1 MAGPVRNPA
10 EAFQQLEAIMLRQM
24 LQSSGAFKAG
34 STPGAQLRTDMFVET
49 LADAVAKAGGLGIAK
64 MLQHQLGG
72 GAPEAATPAPAHG
85 GAPSAPSAAP
95 WPPGLAPH
103 RAASGA
109 TLRHSLLSPSSVSG
123 GQTAFPGRPD
133 DLDDPN
139 SEAPLLE
146 DPTADSI
153 DDYQKG
159 GAAERRGLTDATF
172 ATVTH
177 PGNPTDTVTH
187 TGALEVTSEVTSGFG
202 PRVHPITGDRRFHTG
217 VDLRAPQGAP
227 IRAAAGGVVLEAGS
241 RGGYG
246 NTVEIDHGNGTT
258 TLYAHAS
265 AVLVDKG
272 QRVEPGQPVALVGQT
287 GQATGPHLHFEI
299 RRNDHPVNPTSGAA
313 PISIM
318 RALNTY
324 RKRAEVIGAGT
335 PSSAGTGEKP

>member
-72 GAPEAATPAPAHG
+72 DAPEAATLAPAHG
-85 GAPSAPSAAP
+85 GAPSAPSAP
-95 WPPGLAPH
+95 LWPPGLAPH
-103 RAASGA
+103 RGASGA
-109 TLRHSLLSPSSVSG
+109 TLRHSLLAPSSVSG

-139 SEAPLLE
+139 SEAALPE

-153 DDYQKG
+153 DDYQ
-159 GAAERRGLTDATF
+159 APP
-172 ATVTH
+172 VTH
-177 PGNPTDTVTH
+177 PGT
-187 TGALEVTSEVTSGFG
+187 LEVTTEVTSGFG

-227 IRAAAGGVVLEAGS
+227 IRAAAGGVVLEAGR

-313 PISIM
+313 PISLM

-335 PSSAGTGEKP
+335 PSGAGTGEKP